1 MWEGACPRLQWV
13 SQSLHRLIH
22 RYREQ
27 APSYL
32 FDRRQRL
39 VTHRPANQQ
48 QGLMD
53 HFQV

>member
-1 MWEGACPRLQWV
+1 MWEGACPRLQRA

-22 RYREQ
+22 RYRGQ

-32 FDRRQRL
+32 FDRRQHL

-53 HFQV
+53 HFRV